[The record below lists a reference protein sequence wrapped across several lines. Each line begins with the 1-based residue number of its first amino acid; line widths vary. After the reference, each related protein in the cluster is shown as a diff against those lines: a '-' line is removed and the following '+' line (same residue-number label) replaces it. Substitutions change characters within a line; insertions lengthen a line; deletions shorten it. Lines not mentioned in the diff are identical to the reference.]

1 MNSLLLNKWKKVIW
15 MSKVKKE
22 GYSKGTL
29 FKKTLPYIFRE
40 KKLVIVTLM
49 LAIGVAGLT
58 TITPL
63 ITKKVLDEYIP
74 ASDMS
79 KVLWALLIYLALTI
93 VVVMM
98 RYFLQYLQTL
108 TGMHIEKHIREEA
121 IRKIDY
127 LPVDYYS
134 LEPDGKIV
142 AKITSDSNG
151 VRTFYMTMFSIV
163 NALINIIIVY
173 VGLIILEPMLG
184 LIILA
189 LVPIILVWITV
200 YRRKVHGYYLDLR
213 ETGSRITG
221 KLNELISGALIIQD
235 FNQETQM
242 MGEYKDLVNRY
253 NYNDVKANTINIYFG
268 WELLIAL
275 KRLTEV
281 AILYFLGFEAI
292 NVGGILVTAG
302 LITTFLNYIDRM
314 INPINAIFN
323 NLNELEDSLVAA
335 NRVYMFLDEANDTR
349 ILDGESAPEQ
359 IKGEVEFK
367 HIQFAYIEDNYVL
380 KDLSLKV
387 EAGKKIGIVG
397 HTGSGKSSLMNL
409 LLGYNDYQS
418 GELLVDGVDI
428 KTYNKASYRKNL
440 GIVLQTPAL
449 FAGTIKSNVT
459 MERDYSDEEV
469 LEVLKEVGAD
479 YLLDKS
485 DLGLE
490 MPISF
495 KGENLSLGEKQLIS
509 FARILLRKPKILVL
523 DEATANIDSE
533 TELKIKHAMDVVAKG
548 RTTFIIAHR
557 LSTIKDAD
565 EIVVLDHGVIV
576 GRGSHSSL
584 YETCPI
590 YKDMYDS
597 QFEKTKE

>member
-1 MNSLLLNKWKKVIW
+1 
-15 MSKVKKE
+15 MSKSKKAD
-22 GYSKGTL
+22 YTKSML
-29 FKKTLPYIFRE
+29 FKKTLPYIRKE
-40 KKLVIVTLM
+40 LKLVIITLV

-58 TITPL
+58 TVTPL
-63 ITKKVLDEYIP
+63 ITKEVLDQYIP
-74 ASDMS
+74 NHEME
-79 KVLWALLIYLALTI
+79 KIIWALVIYFILTI
-93 VVVMM
+93 IVVLM

-108 TGMHIEKHIREEA
+108 TGMHIEKNVREEA

-127 LPVDYYS
+127 LPVDYFS

-151 VRTFYMTMFSIV
+151 VRTFYMTMFSIT
-163 NALINIIIVY
+163 NALLNILIVY
-173 VGLIILEPMLG
+173 IGLICLEPKLG

-189 LVPIILVWITV
+189 LVPLILVWITV
-200 YRRKVHGYYLDLR
+200 YRRRVHRYYLDLR

-235 FNQETQM
+235 FNQEEAM
-242 MGEYKDLVNRY
+242 LGEYKDLVHRY
-253 NYNDVKANTINIYFG
+253 NYNDKKANTINIYFG

-281 AILYFLGFEAI
+281 GILFFLGFEATTI
-292 NVGGILVTAG
+292 GGIVVTAG
-302 LITTFLNYIDRM
+302 LITTFLNYLDRM

-335 NRVYMFLDEANDTR
+335 NRVFLFIDEANDTR
-349 ILDGESAPEQ
+349 ILDGEEAPDE
-359 IKGEVEFK
+359 IKGDVEFK
-367 HIQFAYIEDNYVL
+367 HIRFAYIENNDVL
-380 KDLSLKV
+380 KDLSLV
-387 EAGKKIGIVG
+387 VPAGKKIGIVG

-409 LLGYNDYQS
+409 LLGYNDYQE

-428 KTYNKASYRKNL
+428 KKYNKASYRKNL

-459 MERDYSDEEV
+459 MERDYPDEEV
-469 LEVLKEVGAD
+469 LNVLKEVGAD
-479 YLLDKS
+479 YLLKKS

-490 MPISF
+490 TPISF
-495 KGENLSLGEKQLIS
+495 RGENLSLGEKQLIS

-533 TELKIKHAMDVVAKG
+533 TEIKIKHAMDVVAKG

-565 EIVVLDHGVIV
+565 EIIVLDHGQIV
-576 GRGSHSSL
+576 GKGSHTSL
-584 YETCPI
+584 YEECPI

-597 QFEKTKE
+597 QFNNN

>member
-1 MNSLLLNKWKKVIW
+1 
-15 MSKVKKE
+15 MSKIKKE
-22 GYSKGTL
+22 GYSKSTL
-29 FKKTLPYIFRE
+29 FKKTLPYIKRE
-40 KKLVIVTLM
+40 KWLVLITIILS
-49 LAIGVAGLT
+49 LCVAALT

-63 ITKKVLDEYIP
+63 ITKEVLDVYIP
-74 ASDMS
+74 EKNME
-79 KVLWALLIYLALTI
+79 KILGALGLYFALTI
-93 VVVMM
+93 VVVLM
-98 RYFLQYLQTL
+98 RYFLQYFQTL
-108 TGMHIEKHIREEA
+108 TGMHIEKNIREEA

-127 LPVDYYS
+127 LPVDYFS

-151 VRTFYMTMFSIV
+151 VRTFYMTMFSIM
-163 NALINIIIVY
+163 NALLNILIVY
-173 VGLIILEPMLG
+173 IGLIVLEPMLS

-200 YRRKVHGYYLDLR
+200 YRKKVHSYYLDLR

-235 FNQETQM
+235 FNQEEAM

-281 AILYFLGFEAI
+281 GILYFLGYQATM
-292 NVGGILVTAG
+292 VGGILVTAG

-314 INPINAIFN
+314 ITPINAIFN

-335 NRVYMFLDEANDTR
+335 NRVFMFMDEANDTR
-349 ILDGESAPEQ
+349 ILDGEEAPLE
-359 IKGEVEFK
+359 IVGDVEFK
-367 HIQFAYIEDNYVL
+367 HIQFAYIEDKYVL
-380 KDLSLKV
+380 NDLSLKV

-428 KTYNKASYRKNL
+428 KKYNKASYRKNL

-459 MERDYSDEEV
+459 MERNYSDEEV
-469 LEVLKEVGAD
+469 IAVLKEVGAD
-479 YLLDKS
+479 YLIEKS

-490 MPISF
+490 TPISF
-495 KGENLSLGEKQLIS
+495 RGENLSLGEKQLIS

-533 TELKIKHAMDVVAKG
+533 TELKIKHAMDVVARG

-565 EIVVLDHGVIV
+565 EIVVLDHGDIV
-576 GRGSHSSL
+576 GRGTHSTL
-584 YETCPI
+584 YDTCPI

-597 QFEKTKE
+597 QFEQKKA